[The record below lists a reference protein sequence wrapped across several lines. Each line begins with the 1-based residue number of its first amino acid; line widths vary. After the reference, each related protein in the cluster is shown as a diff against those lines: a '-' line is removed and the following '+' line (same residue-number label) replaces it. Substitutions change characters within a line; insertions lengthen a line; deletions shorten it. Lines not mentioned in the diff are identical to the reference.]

1 MQYIFK
7 TKATLFLAHSIFVLV
22 WETADVLHRKYILD
36 ACVIGTRD
44 NFHQNVYYLFQNI
57 KVKKSMKNKCLGHF
71 HSAYKLKYSARMFAF
86 ALVEFL
92 LLLA

>member
-44 NFHQNVYYLFQNI
+44 NFHQNVWGGFP
-57 KVKKSMKNKCLGHF
+57 KHKSKKSWKIN
-71 HSAYKLKYSARMFAF
+71 A
-86 ALVEFL
+86 
-92 LLLA
+92 

>member
-44 NFHQNVYYLFQNI
+44 NFHQNVWGFF
-57 KVKKSMKNKCLGHF
+57 S
-71 HSAYKLKYSARMFAF
+71 
-86 ALVEFL
+86 ET
-92 LLLA
+92 